1 MGFQGASSSSGAT
14 VANSFNVVGGS
25 WDGSSELV
33 TFWTDATGTSGSA
46 SATGANM
53 QPEDHLYIRIGG
65 GSTSPGNDAPALF
78 FEGDIA
84 EILIYNR
91 LLSQAEIDSVSNYLY
106 NTHVIP
112 EPSTYA
118 LFAGLFL
125 LGWVF
130 IRRKRS

>member
-1 MGFQGASSSSGAT
+1 
-14 VANSFNVVGGS
+14 
-25 WDGSSELV
+25 
-33 TFWTDATGTSGSA
+33 
-46 SATGANM
+46 M